1 MAERERIGASP
12 DGERHSSG
20 RLEELSDLELVEAMR
35 AADERAFEEFVRRFQ
50 LVVLIQARRFR
61 IEASERRQWV
71 TEVLYQAGMALSRR
85 RTPAY
90 GSVVAYLVTVCKR
103 KCLADRRAL
112 VARERLEAECTG
124 PLGSDN
130 GEQAVLSLCSEATMR
145 ATYGAEW
152 EPEGLPPILARFVSM
167 LGDSM
172 CEEDQRLLAWVG
184 QRVPYSE
191 IAAWLGLTRSAAVK
205 RVTRLRARLLQAT
218 VRVIESLDRGDRSEL
233 IRFLRRAR
241 ALDEA
246 DLAKLEASPQRQ
258 SGRAGTVSEPLG
270 QGRHHGGPNGE
281 P

>member
-172 CEEDQRLLAWVG
+172 CAGRPAFARVGRTARSLQRDRRMAG
-184 QRVPYSE
+184 SHAQRSGEARHPTE
-191 IAAWLGLTRSAAVK
+191 SAA
-205 RVTRLRARLLQAT
+205 AAGDG
-218 VRVIESLDRGDRSEL
+218 SGDRV
-233 IRFLRRAR
+233 AR
-241 ALDEA
+241 
-246 DLAKLEASPQRQ
+246 QR
-258 SGRAGTVSEPLG
+258 
-270 QGRHHGGPNGE
+270 
-281 P
+281 